1 LAIFQDRRL
10 NSPSLEATPDIS
22 TLAQTLIQVP
32 DKLAVVQMHLQ
43 QLADARDTVPGAPF
57 TLAEVC
63 NLLHSATIDVGEVAR
78 ALHALSALDQKCESG
93 SG

>member
-1 LAIFQDRRL
+1 MFQDRRR
-10 NSPSLEATPDIS
+10 NGQSIDATPDIG

-43 QLADARDTVPGAPF
+43 QLAETRDTVPGAPF

-78 ALHALSALDQKCESG
+78 ALHALSALDEKCGSG
-93 SG
+93 SP

>member
-1 LAIFQDRRL
+1 MAIFEDRRK
-10 NSPSLEATPDIS
+10 NGQSLDAVPDIG

-43 QLADARDTVPGAPF
+43 QLADAGDIVPGAPF
-57 TLAEVC
+57 TLSEVC
-63 NLLHSATIDVGEVAR
+63 DLLHSATVDVGEVAR
-78 ALHALSALDQKCESG
+78 ALHALSALDEKCASG